1 MTAVDINPEFSESD
15 WIESES
21 IRRLMQPRS
30 TMMSFATLTMLV
42 MAIQLYGHLNTY
54 LVGSWLVVSLV
65 FTVFRFQIKK
75 LFNQKI
81 AALNVTS
88 QSAFIKRYSIVWSLT
103 ALVWGI
109 AGWLSFANLP
119 IQNLYICA
127 SILNL
132 VVFIGVLNI
141 PQMMTKLIK

>member
-1 MTAVDINPEFSESD
+1 
-15 WIESES
+15 
-21 IRRLMQPRS
+21 
-30 TMMSFATLTMLV
+30 
-42 MAIQLYGHLNTY
+42 MACRVAGLY
-54 LVGSWLVVSLV
+54 SL
-65 FTVFRFQIKK
+65 QIPDKK

-88 QSAFIKRYSIVWSLT
+88 QSAFIKRYNIVWSLT

-132 VVFIGVLNI
+132 VGFIGVLNLTYHKQI
-141 PQMMTKLIK
+141 VKHFVNVLMGTQVIAVVLHISFVDKFQGPSLQYVH

>member
-65 FTVFRFQIKK
+65 FTVFRFQIKN
-75 LFNQKI
+75 F
-81 AALNVTS
+81 
-88 QSAFIKRYSIVWSLT
+88 
-103 ALVWGI
+103 
-109 AGWLSFANLP
+109 
-119 IQNLYICA
+119 
-127 SILNL
+127 
-132 VVFIGVLNI
+132 
-141 PQMMTKLIK
+141 LIKKLPL